1 MDVSLRFSLEISPG
15 RWDGSHRSG
24 QIEAYGE
31 WVKLGRVRISAGSRV
46 VMLEKGV
53 TNMSETRLREHLER
67 LREQVNDLGAGK
79 PESIERLNR
88 LITDIESQLE
98 NRGDQTRHEDLIAN
112 VQGAIRHFEV
122 EHPRATAILN
132 DIMVA
137 LSNIGI

>member
-1 MDVSLRFSLEISPG
+1 
-15 RWDGSHRSG
+15 
-24 QIEAYGE
+24 
-31 WVKLGRVRISAGSRV
+31 
-46 VMLEKGV
+46 
-53 TNMSETRLREHLER
+53 MSETRLREHLER
-67 LREQVNDLGAGK
+67 LREEVNDLGAGK
-79 PESIERLNR
+79 PESIKRLNR
-88 LITDIESQLE
+88 LVTEIESQLE

>member
-1 MDVSLRFSLEISPG
+1 M
-15 RWDGSHRSG
+15 
-24 QIEAYGE
+24 
-31 WVKLGRVRISAGSRV
+31 
-46 VMLEKGV
+46 
-53 TNMSETRLREHLER
+53 
-67 LREQVNDLGAGK
+67 NDLGAGK

-98 NRGDQTRHEDLIAN
+98 NRGNQTQHEDLIAN

>member
-1 MDVSLRFSLEISPG
+1 
-15 RWDGSHRSG
+15 
-24 QIEAYGE
+24 
-31 WVKLGRVRISAGSRV
+31 
-46 VMLEKGV
+46 
-53 TNMSETRLREHLER
+53 MSETRLREHLES

-98 NRGDQTRHEDLIAN
+98 NRGDQAQREDLIAN

>member
-1 MDVSLRFSLEISPG
+1 
-15 RWDGSHRSG
+15 
-24 QIEAYGE
+24 
-31 WVKLGRVRISAGSRV
+31 
-46 VMLEKGV
+46 
-53 TNMSETRLREHLER
+53 MSETRLREHLER
-67 LREQVNDLGAGK
+67 LREQVNDLGARK

>member
-1 MDVSLRFSLEISPG
+1 M
-15 RWDGSHRSG
+15 
-24 QIEAYGE
+24 
-31 WVKLGRVRISAGSRV
+31 
-46 VMLEKGV
+46 
-53 TNMSETRLREHLER
+53 
-67 LREQVNDLGAGK
+67 NDLGAGK
-79 PESIERLNR
+79 PDSIERINR

-112 VQGAIRHFEV
+112 VKGAIRHFEV

>member
-1 MDVSLRFSLEISPG
+1 
-15 RWDGSHRSG
+15 
-24 QIEAYGE
+24 
-31 WVKLGRVRISAGSRV
+31 
-46 VMLEKGV
+46 
-53 TNMSETRLREHLER
+53 MSETRLREHLER

-88 LITDIESQLE
+88 LITEIESQLE

>member
-1 MDVSLRFSLEISPG
+1 
-15 RWDGSHRSG
+15 
-24 QIEAYGE
+24 
-31 WVKLGRVRISAGSRV
+31 
-46 VMLEKGV
+46 
-53 TNMSETRLREHLER
+53 MSETDLREHLER
-67 LREQVNDLGAGK
+67 LREQVNDLDAGK
-79 PESIERLNR
+79 PESVERLNQ

-98 NRGDQTRHEDLIAN
+98 NRDDQTRHEDLIAN

>member
-1 MDVSLRFSLEISPG
+1 
-15 RWDGSHRSG
+15 
-24 QIEAYGE
+24 
-31 WVKLGRVRISAGSRV
+31 
-46 VMLEKGV
+46 
-53 TNMSETRLREHLER
+53 MSETDLREHLES
-67 LREQVNDLGAGK
+67 LREQVNDLDAGK
-79 PESIERLNR
+79 PESKERLNR

-98 NRGDQTRHEDLIAN
+98 NRGDQARHEDLIAN